1 MKQYLNKKYKKKSL
15 KLDKFQKI
23 VMLFCVLCFLGCSS
37 EPLTET
43 ETQTKDE
50 TDVSNN
56 QFFKIA
62 KIIPN
67 SVSANGDDG
76 NGPANTLDGNLNT
89 RWSSFGYNGKY
100 ITYDLG
106 SVKSVSSVK
115 LAWYKGN
122 QRKAYFKIRVGTST
136 SNLQTV
142 VNKKTSG
149 SSGNTLQLETY
160 NFNAVNVRYV
170 RISCF
175 GNSSSGWNS
184 LTEAEIFGDN
194 GNDNGGNDGGNNG
207 GGSPGNVL
215 GLTSNNWKLN
225 GFTGS
230 PGANAV
236 YRDNVLS
243 STGTTFDN
251 YNDPNYFYT
260 DGEWTYF
267 KCYRGLGGSAN
278 SGNPRVELREMSN
291 GNLASWNGSNG
302 NNTMT
307 FTVRV
312 DQLPK
317 DADNDGGILCFAQIH
332 GPSNT
337 VDDVIRVQFKGDS
350 DQSSGN
356 VKLKISGYITEEVLN
371 GSVTLSQNFQLDTSY
386 TFKITYNNGIV
397 KLFEGNNELFSQAIG
412 TNTSGNYFKVG
423 NYLQSVQ
430 GASYTGSNG
439 IVRIKNLSITH

>member
-1 MKQYLNKKYKKKSL
+1 
-15 KLDKFQKI
+15 
-23 VMLFCVLCFLGCSS
+23 MLLLCFLLCASCS
-37 EPLTET
+37 
-43 ETQTKDE
+43 KDE
-50 TDVSNN
+50 VIMLDEDAAIENG
-56 QFFKIA
+56 KIPILA
-62 KIIPN
+62 KNGQIIPN

-76 NGPANTLDGNLNT
+76 NVPQNTLDGNLGT
-89 RWSSFGYNGKY
+89 RWSSNGYNGKY

-142 VNKKTSG
+142 VDRKSSG
-149 SSGNTLQLETY
+149 SSGNTNSLETY
-160 NFNAVNVRYV
+160 SFNAVNVRYV

-175 GNSSSGWNS
+175 GNSSSSWNS
-184 LTEAEIFGDN
+184 LTEAEIFGSGGTDPGTGN
-194 GNDNGGNDGGNNG
+194 GD
-207 GGSPGNVL
+207 SPGDVL

-230 PGANAV
+230 PGSNAT
-236 YRDNVLS
+236 YRDNVLA
-243 STGTTFDN
+243 STGETFAT

-291 GNLASWNGSNG
+291 GNLASWNGGSG

-312 DQLPK
+312 DRLPQ
-317 DADNDGGILCFAQIH
+317 DADNNGGILCFAQIH

-337 VDDVIRVQFKGDS
+337 VDDVIRVQFLGDEN
-350 DQSSGN
+350 QTSGG
-356 VKLKISGYITEEVLN
+356 VRLKISGYITEDVQGSSLIIDNGYQLN
-371 GSVTLSQNFQLDTSY
+371 TNY
-386 TFKITYNNGIV
+386 TFKISYNNGVV
-397 KLFEGNNELFSQAIG
+397 KLFDGNNEIFSQAIG

-430 GASYTGSNG
+430 GASFTGSNG

>member
-1 MKQYLNKKYKKKSL
+1 MKQFILN
-15 KLDKFQKI
+15 
-23 VMLFCVLCFLGCSS
+23 
-37 EPLTET
+37 
-43 ETQTKDE
+43 QTY
-50 TDVSNN
+50 
-56 QFFKIA
+56 KIA
-62 KIIPN
+62 KLVMLLCLLMCYSCSTDEIITEEEVIESGKLPIVLKNGEITPN
-67 SVSANGDDG
+67 RVSANGDDG
-76 NGPANTLDGNLNT
+76 NVPQNTLDGNLGT
-89 RWSSFGYNGKY
+89 RWSSNGYNGKY

-115 LAWYKGN
+115 LAFYKGN

-142 VNKKTSG
+142 VNKKSSG
-149 SSGNTLQLETY
+149 SSGNTNGLETY
-160 NFNAVNVRYV
+160 SFNAVNVRYV

-175 GNSSSGWNS
+175 GNSSSSWNS
-184 LTEAEIFGDN
+184 ITETEIYGTNGTPPGGNGDSPGDN
-194 GNDNGGNDGGNNG
+194 
-207 GGSPGNVL
+207 L

-230 PGANAV
+230 PGSNAT

-243 STGTTFDN
+243 STGETFGT

-260 DGEWTYF
+260 DGEWTFF

-291 GNLASWNGSNG
+291 GNLASWNGGSG

-312 DQLPK
+312 DRLPQ
-317 DADNDGGILCFAQIH
+317 DADNNGGVLCFAQIH

-337 VDDVIRVQFKGDS
+337 VDDVIRVQFIGNEN
-350 DQSSGN
+350 QSSGG
-356 VKLKISGYITEEVLN
+356 VRMKISGYITEDVQGSSLIIDNGYQLN
-371 GSVTLSQNFQLDTSY
+371 TSY
-386 TFKITYNNGIV
+386 TFKISYNNGVV
-397 KLFEGNNELFSQAIG
+397 KVFDGSNEIFSQAIG

-430 GASYTGSNG
+430 GASFTGSNG
-439 IVRIKNLSITH
+439 VVRIKNLSITH